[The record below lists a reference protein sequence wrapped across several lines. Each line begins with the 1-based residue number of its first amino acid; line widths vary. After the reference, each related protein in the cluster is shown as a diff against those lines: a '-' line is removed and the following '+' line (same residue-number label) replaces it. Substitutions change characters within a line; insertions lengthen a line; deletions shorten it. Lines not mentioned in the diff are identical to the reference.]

1 MSKECL
7 TVSQSRMKLDFSG
20 SIPVS
25 SNELVNKEQCL
36 TMGAKSDLLVKY
48 STNWE
53 CPADDDIVQEVTSDI
68 TDGLIFYVPFTDGT
82 PRDIINNI
90 LPTSGYSLVDGQHR
104 FSYDN
109 KYEFRWNVPVG
120 VGTFSIMYKYISKG
134 STRAF
139 CFGYDGYYTVDTWMG
154 SGGNAMGIW
163 SNIANGGSL
172 SGGNRQWPRG
182 ASSTTSGMWTDDYH
196 IVTFTYD
203 FSKATQSTNASRPG
217 MYSDNTSDRS
227 AFRLYKDGVPL
238 SLTVDNSMVN
248 GDGKVLSY
256 VTIGGSSGN
265 SGTSEYTTMYVK
277 DARIYNRCLSESEVF
292 KLAKYCKLK

>member
-1 MSKECL
+1 MSKLFL
-7 TVSQSRMKLDFSG
+7 TKNQAYSKLGMSGGSNDWIRKSELLSTGKCDVALLNRYGSSDF
-20 SIPVS
+20 IV
-25 SNELVNKEQCL
+25 
-36 TMGAKSDLLVKY
+36 
-48 STNWE
+48 
-53 CPADDDIVQEVTSDI
+53 DDDIVQEVTSDI

-90 LPTSGYSLVDGQHR
+90 LPISGYSFVNGQHK
-104 FSYDN
+104 FTYDN
-109 KYEFRWNVPVG
+109 KYEFIWNVPVN

-139 CFGYDGYYTVDTWMG
+139 CFGYDSYYTVDTWMG

-163 SNIANGGSL
+163 SNIANGASL

-203 FSKATQSTNASRPG
+203 FSKATQSPNTSRPG
-217 MYSDNTSDRS
+217 MYSDNTADRS

-238 SLTVDNSMVN
+238 SLTATDNSMVN
-248 GDGKVLSY
+248 GDGKILSY
-256 VTIGGSSGN
+256 VTIGGSNGN
-265 SGTSEYTTMYVK
+265 STTSEYTTMYVK
-277 DARIYNRCLSESEVF
+277 DARIYNRCLSEAEVVQ
-292 KLAKYCKLK
+292 LAKYCKLK